1 MGWGH
6 RVTFN
11 MNTSLTEV
19 TKAYTSYMKNKKES
33 GSLTKEGQ
41 AFWYLEQYYQV
52 WDEYFWMTPEKGQ
65 LITPTTICWEQKEHK
80 VGFGDHLLD
89 PKELKYM
96 GYLFPEQCKQIFE
109 VTYHPNRSVQW
120 PGSNWKY
127 NPRIRWLAHNRTQ
140 WLCGLNLWPWLPV
153 GWVGHCTLGFAFAH
167 GCIKPSLHQPP
178 VNLPY
183 LHTRWTRSVF
193 QWYDYLAALFVPS
206 IGTTD
211 IMVKV
216 EALTNFTKQALLD
229 SSKAIQALNK
239 EQIQMRKSA
248 IQNRMALDILTA
260 AQEGT
265 CTIIK
270 AECCVYIPDLSGNVS
285 TTLEDMQNQV
295 KAMSNENIPFW
306 TLVLSWVKGDWWKT
320 IAAVVI
326 IVLIILLCGPC
337 LLQCLVNFVTQ
348 RLIVFSHVGSQR
360 ARVQYISINDA
371 RYRN

>member
-1 MGWGH
+1 
-6 RVTFN
+6 
-11 MNTSLTEV
+11 
-19 TKAYTSYMKNKKES
+19 
-33 GSLTKEGQ
+33 
-41 AFWYLEQYYQV
+41 
-52 WDEYFWMTPEKGQ
+52 MT
-65 LITPTTICWEQKEHK
+65 I
-80 VGFGDHLLD
+80 LL
-89 PKELKYM
+89 P
-96 GYLFPEQCKQIFE
+96 
-109 VTYHPNRSVQW
+109 
-120 PGSNWKY
+120 
-127 NPRIRWLAHNRTQ
+127 
-140 WLCGLNLWPWLPV
+140 
-153 GWVGHCTLGFAFAH
+153 
-167 GCIKPSLHQPP
+167 
-178 VNLPY
+178 
-183 LHTRWTRSVF
+183 
-193 QWYDYLAALFVPS
+193 LFVPS
-206 IGTTD
+206 VGTTD